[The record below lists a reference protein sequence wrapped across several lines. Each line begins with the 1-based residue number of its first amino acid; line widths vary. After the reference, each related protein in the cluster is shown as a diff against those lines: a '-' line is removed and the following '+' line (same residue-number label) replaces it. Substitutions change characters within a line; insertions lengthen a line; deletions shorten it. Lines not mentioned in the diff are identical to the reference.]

1 MKGGK
6 KQMEDRNIYY
16 DLFNL
21 YQSHNKDFS
30 KSQYEFEN
38 ELENILN
45 DDFKLYNDTIEKLH
59 NLLNETNRNSYIA
72 GFKTALELIK
82 R

>member
-1 MKGGK
+1 MD
-6 KQMEDRNIYY
+6 DRNIYY

-21 YQSHNKDFS
+21 YKSYQKEYN

-38 ELENILN
+38 DLENILKE
-45 DDFKLYNDTIEKLH
+45 DFELYNDVIKKLH
-59 NLLNETNRNSYIA
+59 ILLNETNRNSYIA

>member
-1 MKGGK
+1 MD
-6 KQMEDRNIYY
+6 DRNIYY

-21 YQSHNKDFS
+21 YQSHQREYG

-38 ELENILN
+38 ELENILSE
-45 DDFKLYNDTIEKLH
+45 DFELYNDTIKKLH

>member
-1 MKGGK
+1 MD
-6 KQMEDRNIYY
+6 DRNIYY

-21 YQSHNKDFS
+21 YQSHQRGYD

-38 ELENILN
+38 ELESILSE
-45 DDFKLYNDTIEKLH
+45 DFELYNDTIKKLH
-59 NLLNETNRNSYIA
+59 SLLNETNRNSYIA